1 MAEMD
6 IKGGNVRGRIEE
18 KNERSISQEQETDRV
33 GTGRALGRHGGKEEG
48 IDTGQVDSQG
58 EESGISRLA
67 GVAMVTELGKDV
79 IMPWL
84 IQTWQAPITL
94 PLERGVRRILPS

>member
-1 MAEMD
+1 MVGA
-6 IKGGNVRGRIEE
+6 GRT
-18 KNERSISQEQETDRV
+18 S
-33 GTGRALGRHGGKEEG
+33 GRHGGKEEG

-84 IQTWQAPITL
+84 IQTWQAPITP
-94 PLERGVRRILPS
+94 PLERERERERVGVMGRCKEKNGC